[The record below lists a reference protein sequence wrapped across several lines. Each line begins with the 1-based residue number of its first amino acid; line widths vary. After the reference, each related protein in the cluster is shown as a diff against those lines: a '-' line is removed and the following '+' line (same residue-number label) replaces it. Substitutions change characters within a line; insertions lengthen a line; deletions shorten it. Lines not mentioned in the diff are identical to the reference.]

1 MYLYRYPDRGVV
13 VVGRRFTV
21 DSVRVQRVTD
31 SIVTVMTQNYGNE
44 EKCPP
49 VQDTTEF
56 DSKHYRW
63 RSDELTIQ
71 VFTDSFGRTPTMTVE
86 TYLGDWKC
94 SESLGI
100 PVTY

>member
-13 VVGRRFTV
+13 VVGRRFTL
-21 DSVRVQRVTD
+21 DSVRVQRVTA
-31 SIVTVMTQNYGNE
+31 SVLTVMTQRYGSE

-49 VQDTTEF
+49 IQDTTEF
-56 DSKHYRW
+56 DSQHYRW
-63 RSDELTIQ
+63 RSGDVTVQ
-71 VFTDSFGRTPTMTVE
+71 VTTDAFGRAPAVTVE
-86 TYLGDWKC
+86 TELGDWKC

>member
-1 MYLYRYPDRGVV
+1 MTLEAGPGRSLIGTCTLTAQPVYTRY
-13 VVGRRFTV
+13 
-21 DSVRVQRVTD
+21 
-31 SIVTVMTQNYGNE
+31 VMTQRYGNE

-49 VQDTTEF
+49 IQDTTEF

-63 RSDELTIQ
+63 RSGDVTVQ
-71 VFTDSFGRTPTMTVE
+71 MTADAFGRAPAVTVE
-86 TYLGDWKC
+86 TELGDWKC